1 MTVLVA
7 VQDQAESGAA
17 LRAAAQEAG
26 FRQARLVALTAYSG
40 EGAVAAPAAQV
51 ELRVVQSV
59 PGRSLVDAARML
71 DAELLLVGS
80 HGEHAMSWLLGSQ
93 YVLRNAPCPVLL
105 VPRAAEAPLFH
116 AR

>member
-1 MTVLVA
+1 MTALVA

-17 LRAAAQEAG
+17 LRA
-26 FRQARLVALTAYSG
+26 
-40 EGAVAAPAAQV
+40 AAQV